1 MAIDRRTVIQSSLG
15 TALAGTIFGAS
26 TELRAGGGAVQQS
39 GITLQGGVRRIITG
53 NDAQGRSY
61 VVSDDRV
68 APGTGGFPNLFGTT
82 GDNKFGPGPA
92 GESLE
97 LRPSDMPR
105 VEPPPG
111 GSNFQYATLPPMGPD
126 AEPVWHTT
134 ETVDYDI
141 VLSGE
146 LVLML
151 DVGEV
156 TLHPGD
162 VVIQRNTAH
171 AWRNPTNAPVHWVA
185 VLVPLK

>member
-1 MAIDRRTVIQSSLG
+1 
-15 TALAGTIFGAS
+15 
-26 TELRAGGGAVQQS
+26 
-39 GITLQGGVRRIITG
+39 
-53 NDAQGRSY
+53 
-61 VVSDDRV
+61 
-68 APGTGGFPNLFGTT
+68 
-82 GDNKFGPGPA
+82 
-92 GESLE
+92 
-97 LRPSDMPR
+97 
-105 VEPPPG
+105 
-111 GSNFQYATLPPMGPD
+111 MGPD

-151 DVGEV
+151 DAGEV

-185 VLVPLK
+185 VLVPAQEGRVGLPLLSAGMRQAHWTTEGGVGR

>member
-1 MAIDRRTVIQSSLG
+1 
-15 TALAGTIFGAS
+15 
-26 TELRAGGGAVQQS
+26 
-39 GITLQGGVRRIITG
+39 
-53 NDAQGRSY
+53 
-61 VVSDDRV
+61 
-68 APGTGGFPNLFGTT
+68 
-82 GDNKFGPGPA
+82 
-92 GESLE
+92 
-97 LRPSDMPR
+97 
-105 VEPPPG
+105 
-111 GSNFQYATLPPMGPD
+111 MGPD

-151 DVGEV
+151 DAGEV

-185 VLVPLK
+185 VLVPLKKEG